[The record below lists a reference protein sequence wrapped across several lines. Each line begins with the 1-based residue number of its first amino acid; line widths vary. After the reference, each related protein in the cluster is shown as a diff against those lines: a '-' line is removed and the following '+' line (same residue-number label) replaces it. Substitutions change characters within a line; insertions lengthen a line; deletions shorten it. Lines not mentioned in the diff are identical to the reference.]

1 MTLFENINQYIGL
14 KRIPFLEKTL
24 KDPLYL
30 GIILTV
36 VMTLIG
42 GVWVSSKNRELTG
55 LNEEQN
61 LTLSQ
66 VRQKEKSIFFLKE
79 QVGKIN
85 ARLRQRSLNADH
97 LTANER
103 KMSQVL
109 EKMALTAAGNSVE
122 VISFRPDSLQ
132 EEDKDILLTV
142 KIKVKTRFGELER
155 YLSKLDHFP
164 QPVKI
169 DRIKIETLENET
181 PSIYA
186 ELRVMTRIKKE
197 EG

>member
-1 MTLFENINQYIGL
+1 MTLFENMNQIIGL
-14 KRIPFLEKTL
+14 KRIPFLEKVL
-24 KDPLYL
+24 KDPLYAGTL
-30 GIILTV
+30 LTI

-42 GVWVSSKNRELTG
+42 GIWVSSKNHELTR
-55 LNEEQN
+55 LNGERN

-66 VRQKEKSIFFLKE
+66 VTQEEKSISLLNE
-79 QVGKIN
+79 QVNKAN

-142 KIKVKTRFGELER
+142 KVKVRTRFSELER
-155 YLSKLDHFP
+155 YLSRLDRFP

-169 DRIKIETLENET
+169 DRIKIETLEDET
-181 PSIYA
+181 PLIHA
-186 ELRVMTRIKKE
+186 ELRVITRLKKE